1 MRAVACFFAP
11 NVFLRHTC
19 SLIGVTLNM
28 NRCIVLQARW
38 GSSLNHHLPQ
48 SAA

>member
-1 MRAVACFFAP
+1 
-11 NVFLRHTC
+11 
-19 SLIGVTLNM
+19 M